1 MKVVVDLVFIETLI
15 IFQCLSE
22 INATKMTLTGNCIFH
37 FKEEKG
43 VEKSRMGK
51 ADMAEE
57 KPYLSK
63 CQKGRSI
70 QKTKRQRIW
79 LVIF

>member
-37 FKEEKG
+37 FKEE
-43 VEKSRMGK
+43 MGGIPMHSM
-51 ADMAEE
+51 DG
-57 KPYLSK
+57 LDR
-63 CQKGRSI
+63 GRDGSTI
-70 QKTKRQRIW
+70 CFHCNI
-79 LVIF
+79 LGSLFSF